1 MTQSLENIRNVASAR
16 AEQLQKEI
24 AEALDRVEKYRAEL
38 DPLTQILRLSSPE
51 PSAEVSVPETKD
63 EPFADEDIEAPV
75 PRWSQYRLP
84 PRYRRFLHRFA
95 EAPRFSRED
104 VEMWY
109 RRSMNPRIQ
118 LDSLKSTSS
127 EILRALSEKNLI
139 VSVGSELW
147 KVVR

>member
-63 EPFADEDIEAPV
+63 EPLADEDIEAPA

-84 PRYRRFLHRFA
+84 PRYRRFLHQFVDA
-95 EAPRFSRED
+95 QRFSRED

-118 LDSLKSTSS
+118 PASLKASSS
-127 EILRALSEKNLI
+127 EILRALSGKNLI
-139 VSVGSELW
+139 VSVGSDLW
-147 KVVR
+147 KVIR